1 MKSGIARSKATSKA
15 APNPAHFEL
24 KSKPGKKVKDRHSRI
39 AISAY
44 YKAEARGFSPEYA
57 LEDWLTAEAEE
68 Q

>member
-1 MKSGIARSKATSKA
+1 MKSGIAQSKATS
-15 APNPAHFEL
+15 NPAPFKL
-24 KSKPGKKVKDRHSRI
+24 KSKPGNKVKDRHTRI
-39 AISAY
+39 SVSAY

>member
-1 MKSGIARSKATSKA
+1 MKSGTAHSKTTSNP
-15 APNPAHFEL
+15 PNPAPFKL
-24 KSKPGKKVKDRHSRI
+24 KYKPGNKDKDRHTRI
-39 AISAY
+39 SISTY

>member
-1 MKSGIARSKATSKA
+1 MKSGIAQSKATSNPS
-15 APNPAHFEL
+15 PNPASLKL
-24 KSKPGKKVKDRHSRI
+24 KSKPGIKDKDRHTRI
-39 AISAY
+39 SVSAY